1 MKAFRQD
8 AVHLARGAGSAGFN
22 ASLAG
27 LNPL

>member
-8 AVHLARGAGSAGFN
+8 AVHLARRAGSTGFN

-27 LNPL
+27 PNLW